1 MQYVRPHPKSGP
13 RRPRLQPIPILLL
26 RPQSTNASTALI
38 AIFASPSQTILT
50 VCSKPHGKA
59 PIKECTKQWERNC
72 TTNLSQHKSRGVIE
86 GFVWTNDGAD
96 SNDFLDRWVIELLSK
111 VFEAK
116 DGLKA
121 TVKLAGAFMVAF
133 GKPDSGRVRGR
144 VQRRDVCY
152 LIEMRI
158 GARMNYRDGAVNVV
172 LVIYLE
178 RSAEWN
184 WRRTISKI
192 E

>member
-1 MQYVRPHPKSGP
+1 M
-13 RRPRLQPIPILLL
+13 
-26 RPQSTNASTALI
+26 
-38 AIFASPSQTILT
+38 
-50 VCSKPHGKA
+50 
-59 PIKECTKQWERNC
+59 
-72 TTNLSQHKSRGVIE
+72 
-86 GFVWTNDGAD
+86 
-96 SNDFLDRWVIELLSK
+96 
-111 VFEAK
+111 
-116 DGLKA
+116 KA
-121 TVKLAGAFMVAF
+121 TVKLAGAFMVTF

-184 WRRTISKI
+184 
-192 E
+192 